1 MHIGTAMI
9 EPHPSPPRLQP
20 ARASSRLLRSP
31 DYVALGAC
39 DNTGPLVACARLLGA
54 RIETRDVAGDARV
67 AARAA
72 RAGLCFV
79 FRYGVVVS
87 IGPAGRSHETLDAVL
102 TSHVIDPT
110 LVEET
115 ESATIV
121 VRSGGKDRISTD
133 GQIELEDASA
143 ERLLLLA
150 TVLAYSVVLSRDE
163 ILVSDAFDHIGP
175 LVADLRQNGR
185 VRLSIAPVMRQVGEV
200 IAARH
205 RLMGTAQVDERPDI
219 LWDHPHLDRLYA
231 RLEDEYELKERA
243 QVLERK
249 FVALGDFTEVL
260 LDIVQDKRAFRLEAA
275 IIGLIVFE
283 ICLTLFNMATH

>member
-1 MHIGTAMI
+1 MTEA
-9 EPHPSPPRLQP
+9 PPAP
-20 ARASSRLLRSP
+20 ARLSHRPLARAIRSP
-31 DYVALGAC
+31 DYVVLGAC
-39 DNTGPLVACARLLGA
+39 DAAGPLVARASLLGA
-54 RIETRDVAGDARV
+54 RIETRDVAADPRV
-67 AARAA
+67 ALRAA
-72 RAGLCFV
+72 RCGLCFV

-87 IGPAGRSHETLDAVL
+87 IGPAERENETLDAVL
-102 TSHVIDPT
+102 TGHVIDPT
-110 LVEET
+110 RVEET
-115 ESATIV
+115 EGATII
-121 VRSGGKDRISTD
+121 VRQGGKDRIAPD
-133 GQIELEDASA
+133 GQIELEDASH
-143 ERLLLLA
+143 ERLLLVA

-175 LVADLRQNGR
+175 LVADLRENGR
-185 VRLSIAPVMRQVGEV
+185 VRLSIRPVMRQVGEV

-243 QVLERK
+243 EVLERK

-275 IIGLIVFE
+275 IIVLIAFE
-283 ICLTLFNMATH
+283 IMLTLFNMATH

>member
-1 MHIGTAMI
+1 M
-9 EPHPSPPRLQP
+9 
-20 ARASSRLLRSP
+20 ARAIRSP
-31 DYVALGAC
+31 DYVVLGAC
-39 DNTGPLVACARLLGA
+39 DAAGPLVARASLLGA
-54 RIETRDVAGDARV
+54 RIETRDVAADPRV
-67 AARAA
+67 ALRAA
-72 RAGLCFV
+72 RCGLCFV

-87 IGPAGRSHETLDAVL
+87 IGPAERENETLDAVL
-102 TSHVIDPT
+102 TGHVIDPT
-110 LVEET
+110 RVEET
-115 ESATIV
+115 EGATII
-121 VRSGGKDRISTD
+121 VRQGGKDRIAPD
-133 GQIELEDASA
+133 GQIELEDASH
-143 ERLLLLA
+143 ERLLLVA

-185 VRLSIAPVMRQVGEV
+185 VRLSIGPVMRQVGEV

-231 RLEDEYELKERA
+231 RLEDEYELTERA
-243 QVLERK
+243 GVLERK
-249 FVALGDFTEVL
+249 FVSLGDFTEVL

-283 ICLTLFNMATH
+283 IILTLFNMATHHAI